1 MTKPTR
7 PLRSMRPRVFT
18 TGLLAWAMLGA
29 AGCAE
34 DGDGGT
40 DDGDTAADA
49 GETEADDAFDIA
61 EDPAS
66 AYTRVDRLGMPGVAT
81 ALITDK
87 DAYNAGDPT
96 DDGSFVAEITAA
108 VETFHAALDDDVM
121 GAGLTPCAP
130 ADCVTAAAP
139 LVVPDTIQI
148 DASMPSGFP
157 NGRRLDDPVM
167 DVVLG
172 LLMLDLQAHPV
183 TTFAELPLNPP
194 ANDKAFPDAFP
205 YLAPRHG

>member
-1 MTKPTR
+1 MTKQAR
-7 PLRSMRPRVFT
+7 RRAVSAVYSRLV
-18 TGLLAWAMLGA
+18 AVAMLGS

-34 DGDGGT
+34 DGDG
-40 DDGDTAADA
+40 DDAADGDTAAEEA
-49 GETEADDAFDIA
+49 GETEADDAFEIA
-61 EDPAS
+61 DDPAS

-87 DAYNAGDPT
+87 DAYNAGDPS
-96 DDGSFVAEITAA
+96 DDEAFVAEITTA
-108 VETFHAALDDDVM
+108 VETVHAALDDDVM
-121 GAGLTPCAP
+121 AAGLTPCAP
-130 ADCVTAAAP
+130 ADCVAAAAP

-172 LLMLDLQAHPV
+172 LLMLDLEAHPV
-183 TTFAELPLNPP
+183 TTLAELPLNPP
-194 ANDKAFPDAFP
+194 ANDKAFSEAFP

>member
-1 MTKPTR
+1 
-7 PLRSMRPRVFT
+7 MRRQPRIHAIAGLFT
-18 TGLLAWAMLGA
+18 VVLLGG
-29 AGCAE
+29 AGC
-34 DGDGGT
+34 GDDEGG
-40 DDGDTAADA
+40 DDGAPGDTAAADA

-87 DAYNAGDPT
+87 DGYNAGEPSGDEA
-96 DDGSFVAEITAA
+96 FVAEITAA
-108 VETFHAALDDDVM
+108 VETVHAALDDDVM
-121 GAGLTPCAP
+121 GAGLTPCVP
-130 ADCVTAAAP
+130 TDCVTAAAP

-172 LLMLDLQAHPV
+172 LLMLDLEAHPV
-183 TTFAELPLNPP
+183 TTLAELPLNPP
-194 ANDKAFPDAFP
+194 ANDKEFSSTFP